1 MEELRLIDLTK
12 KFGSRTLFSHLSF
25 TMPPAGLVLLRGP
38 SGSGKTTLFRM
49 IAGLDTDYAGTII
62 GGGAGAVSYAFQ
74 EPRLF
79 SHLDALSN
87 VTLALRA
94 APFSPREG
102 RRRKRLSFPSDM
114 RARISASAPARFR
127 AGCRN
132 ALIWRGRWHSPPPSC
147 CSTNPNRGWTVLWS
161 NVCTQKSAPS
171 PENASAC
178 SSVMRKV
185 PKRSARTRFC
195 RFLDS

>member
-1 MEELRLIDLTK
+1 MEDLRLIDLTK
-12 KFGSRTLFSHLSF
+12 KFGSRTLFFHLSF

-94 APFSPREG
+94 APFSPREARAAAEEALLSLG
-102 RRRKRLSFPSDM
+102 YAREDFGKRPGALSGGMQERVNLARALAFPAPVLLLDEPEQGLDGSLVERLHAKIRSESGKRLCLL
-114 RARISASAPARFR
+114 ISHAQSAETLRPDAI
-127 AGCRN
+127 
-132 ALIWRGRWHSPPPSC
+132 LSLS
-147 CSTNPNRGWTVLWS
+147 
-161 NVCTQKSAPS
+161 
-171 PENASAC
+171 
-178 SSVMRKV
+178 
-185 PKRSARTRFC
+185 
-195 RFLDS
+195 